1 MARRKNRP
9 AEGLFTLLAVLPW
22 WAGVVLAGS
31 SYLGFHQL
39 AKPPAMD
46 AVGGIPSS
54 AFMTHLLVASFAK
67 MAQHLVPMICVGAA
81 VASAWTRHERQARA
95 NNVVEGGTASTL
107 LEMSWQEFE
116 MLVGDAYRIQG
127 FSVSETGGGGA
138 DGGVDLVLTK
148 GRERTLVQC
157 KQWRAYKVG
166 VDVVRELYGV
176 MAASGASAGIVVTSG
191 RFTNDA
197 KEFARGRNVELVEG
211 PELVA
216 LIKRAS
222 LATKRNA
229 GSASGRRF
237 APVTSAETR
246 RRVQADLVTAAA
258 NGAQRPTSL
267 ACPACQSVMVRRV
280 AKRGPNAGSA
290 FWGCQSYP
298 ACTGTRRL
306 KS

>member
-22 WAGVVLAGS
+22 WAGVVLAGV
-31 SYLGFHQL
+31 SYLVFHQL
-39 AKPPAMD
+39 AKTPTID
-46 AVGGIPSS
+46 AVRGIPSS
-54 AFMTHLLVASFAK
+54 AFMTHLLVASFANV
-67 MAQHLVPMICVGAA
+67 AQLLVPTICVGAA
-81 VASAWTRHERQARA
+81 VASAWTRHERQART
-95 NNVVEGGTASTL
+95 NNVAEAGTASTL
-107 LEMSWQEFE
+107 FDMSWQEFE

-191 RFTNDA
+191 RFTGDA

-222 LATKRNA
+222 EAAKRNA
-229 GSASGRRF
+229 GTASGRRC
-237 APVTSAETR
+237 APVSSAETR
-246 RRVQADLVTAAA
+246 GSVQAELVTAEA
-258 NGAQRPTSL
+258 NDAQETTSL
-267 ACPACQSVMVRRV
+267 ACPNCQSVMVRRV

-290 FWGCQSYP
+290 FWGCRSYP
-298 ACTGTRRL
+298 ACTGTRPL
-306 KS
+306 KA